1 VEDMEGITLGLIW
14 EDVSEL
20 SRRTEENH
28 KITHV
33 GMCLRLDLNLKI
45 FGEFRLNL
53 ILDDQGW

>member
-1 VEDMEGITLGLIW
+1 MEGITLGLIW

-53 ILDDQGW
+53 ILDDQG

>member
-1 VEDMEGITLGLIW
+1 MEGITLGLIW

-28 KITHV
+28 KKIHV

-53 ILDDQGW
+53 ILDDQG